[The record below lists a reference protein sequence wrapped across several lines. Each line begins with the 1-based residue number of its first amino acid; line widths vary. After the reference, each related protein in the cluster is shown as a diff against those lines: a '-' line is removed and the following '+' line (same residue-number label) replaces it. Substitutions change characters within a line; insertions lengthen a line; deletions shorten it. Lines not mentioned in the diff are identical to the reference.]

1 MKSAQEGRSHAL
13 PVSGHPRTPAAS
25 RTPLQLALA
34 LALAALALAAC
45 GRKGAPVPPEWRV
58 PAAVGDL
65 AAVVRESAV
74 ELTWTN
80 PGRRVDGT
88 RLRDLVLA
96 RVWRVDDEG
105 PGDPRAAMLADGAI
119 AGYTELA
126 TVRPGAPEGA
136 VTQDGRVTLTD
147 RRGLAYGR
155 RYTYVVVTADSL
167 GRVSPPSARVS
178 IAFISAPE
186 QPQGVAAAPGEREAR
201 LAWRPPPRLLDGS
214 PAPAALAYEVLR
226 AAAADGPLT
235 SVARTA
241 AGGLALAD
249 RELENDRTYW
259 YAVRAIRAEGGTLAF
274 GVPSAR
280 VAVTPR
286 DMTPA
291 SAPTNLVAIASEG
304 AVRLSWGA
312 APESDVS
319 GYIVYRA
326 EAGGAFVRV
335 GSTRA
340 PATTF
345 VDRDVARGTY
355 RYVVTAED
363 SGAIRN
369 ESARSNEATVAV
381 P

>member
-1 MKSAQEGRSHAL
+1 M
-13 PVSGHPRTPAAS
+13 
-25 RTPLQLALA
+25 ALA
-34 LALAALALAAC
+34 LGLAVLALAAC

-105 PGDPRAAMLADGAI
+105 RGDPKAAMLADGAI

-126 TVRPGAPEGA
+126 TVRPGAPEAA
-136 VTQDGRVTLTD
+136 VTPEGRVTLID
-147 RRGLAYGR
+147 HRGLAHGR
-155 RYTYVVVTADSL
+155 RYTYVVVTADAL
-167 GRVSPPSARVS
+167 GRVSRPSARVS
-178 IAFISAPE
+178 IAFISAPD
-186 QPQGVAAAPGEREAR
+186 QPQGLAASPGEREAR
-201 LAWRPPPRLLDGS
+201 LAWRAPPRLLDGS

-226 AAAADGPLT
+226 AAAADGPLA

-241 AGGLALAD
+241 AGVLALTD
-249 RELENDRTYW
+249 RELENDRTYY
-259 YAVRAIRAEGGTLAF
+259 YAVRAIRAESGTTAY
-274 GVPSAR
+274 GPPSAR

-286 DMTPA
+286 DMTPP

-312 APESDVS
+312 SPETDVS

-345 VDRDVARGTY
+345 VDREVARGPW

>member
-1 MKSAQEGRSHAL
+1 MKSAWERRSHA
-13 PVSGHPRTPAAS
+13 A
-25 RTPLQLALA
+25 PLLLALG
-34 LALAALALAAC
+34 LAALALAAC

-58 PAAVGDL
+58 PAAAGDL

-105 PGDPRAAMLADGAI
+105 RGDPRAAMLADGAI

-126 TVRPGAPEGA
+126 TVRAGATEGA
-136 VTQDGRVTLTD
+136 VTPDGRVTLTD

-167 GRVSPPSARVS
+167 GRASPPSARVS
-178 IAFISAPE
+178 IVFIPVPE
-186 QPQGVAAAPGEREAR
+186 PPQDLTAAPGEREAR
-201 LAWRPPPRLLDGS
+201 LAWRPPARLLDGS
-214 PAPAALAYEVLR
+214 PAPAELAHEVLR
-226 AAAADGPLT
+226 AAAADGPLVP
-235 SVARTA
+235 VARTA
-241 AGGLALAD
+241 AGVFALAD
-249 RELENDRTYW
+249 RDLDNDRTYW
-259 YAVRAIRAEGGTLAF
+259 YAVRALRTEGGALAF
-274 GVPSAR
+274 GAPSAR

-286 DMTPA
+286 DMTPP

-304 AVRLSWGA
+304 AVRLSWA
-312 APESDVS
+312 ASPESDVS

-345 VDRDVARGTY
+345 ADRGVARGAY

-369 ESARSNEATVAV
+369 ESARSSAAAVAV

>member
-1 MKSAQEGRSHAL
+1 MK
-13 PVSGHPRTPAAS
+13 PRGI
-25 RTPLQLALA
+25 LALG
-34 LALAALALAAC
+34 LAALALGGC

-88 RLRDLVLA
+88 RLRDPVPA

-105 PGDPRAAMLADGAI
+105 HGDPRAAMLADGAI

-155 RYTYVVVTADSL
+155 RYTYVVVTADAL

-178 IAFISAPE
+178 IAFISAAE
-186 QPQGVAAAPGEREAR
+186 APQGLAAAPGEREAR
-201 LAWRPPPRLLDGS
+201 LAWQPPPRLLDGS
-214 PAPAALAYEVLR
+214 PAPPTLAYEVLR

-241 AGGLALAD
+241 AGVRALTD

-259 YAVRAIRAEGGTLAF
+259 YAVRAVRTEGSTTAYGA
-274 GVPSAR
+274 PSPR

-286 DMTPA
+286 DMTPP

-345 VDRDVARGTY
+345 VDRGVARGTY

-369 ESARSNEATVAV
+369 ESARSNEATVAA

>member
-1 MKSAQEGRSHAL
+1 MKGRGIVAL
-13 PVSGHPRTPAAS
+13 G
-25 RTPLQLALA
+25 
-34 LALAALALAAC
+34 LAALALAAC

-58 PAAVGDL
+58 PAAIGDL

-74 ELTWTN
+74 ELAWTN
-80 PGRRVDGT
+80 PARRVDGT

-96 RVWRVDDEG
+96 RVWRLDDEG
-105 PGDPRAAMLADGAI
+105 RGDPKAAMLVDEAI

-126 TVRPGAPEGA
+126 TVRLDAPEGA
-136 VTQDGRVTLTD
+136 AVERGRVTFTD
-147 RRGLAYGR
+147 RRGLAWGR
-155 RYTYVVVTADSL
+155 RYTYVIVTADSF
-167 GRVSPPSARVS
+167 GRASPPSARVS
-178 IAFISAPE
+178 ITFIPAAGP
-186 QPQGVAAAPGEREAR
+186 PQSLAAAPGEREAR
-201 LAWRPPPRLLDGS
+201 LTWRPPPRLLDGS
-214 PAPAALAYEVLR
+214 PAPATLTYEILR
-226 AAAADGPLT
+226 AAAADAPLT
-235 SVARTA
+235 PVARTA
-241 AGGLALAD
+241 AGALALTD
-249 RELENDRTYW
+249 RDLENDRTYH
-259 YAVRAIRAEGGTLAF
+259 YAVRAVRVESGTAVY
-274 GVPSAR
+274 GAPSGR

-286 DMTPA
+286 DVTPP

-304 AVRLSWGA
+304 TVRLSWGA
-312 APESDVS
+312 SPESDVS

-345 VDRDVARGTY
+345 VDRGVAPGAY

-369 ESARSNEATVAV
+369 ESARSNDATVTV

>member
-1 MKSAQEGRSHAL
+1 MKPHVPTA
-13 PVSGHPRTPAAS
+13 GHPRPQPAS
-25 RTPLQLALA
+25 RTPLQTTGRRILALG
-34 LALAALALAAC
+34 LAALALAAC
-45 GRKGAPVPPEWRV
+45 GRKGAPVPPEWRA

-105 PGDPRAAMLADGAI
+105 RGDPRAAMLADGAI

-136 VTQDGRVTLTD
+136 VGQDARVTLTD

-155 RYTYVVVTADSL
+155 RYTYVVVTADAL

-178 IAFISAPE
+178 IAFISAAEP
-186 QPQGVAAAPGEREAR
+186 PQGFAAAPGEREAR
-201 LAWRPPPRLLDGS
+201 LAWQPPPRLVDGS
-214 PAPAALAYEVLR
+214 PAPATLAYEVLR

-235 SVARTA
+235 SVAHTA
-241 AGGLALAD
+241 AGVRALTD
-249 RELENDRTYW
+249 RELENDRTYY
-259 YAVRAIRAEGGTLAF
+259 YAVRAIRVESGTTAY
-274 GVPSAR
+274 GAPSAR

-286 DMTPA
+286 DMTPP

-304 AVRLSWGA
+304 AVRLSWGTS
-312 APESDVS
+312 PESDVS

-369 ESARSNEATVAV
+369 ESARSNEATVAA